1 MDKKSKLGYK
11 KNSPYKNK
19 ESLLI
24 NSNVITTK
32 DMAFPILATGNGGE
46 SVILY
51 PNTGDFIFPSSTKV
65 KEMKIP
71 KYQGGGYV
79 VKKGDTLSKIAK
91 ELGVSVNDLA
101 SYNNLKDLN
110 KISVGQNLKVPSA
123 SPSFSSF
130 DLRRDSI
137 LADFPK
143 INVVD
148 TNSYTVSKGDT
159 LGSIAKKYN
168 VSVSDLASYNN
179 IQNINRIGEGQNIR
193 IPANAK
199 KTFSKNE
206 LVSEYQK
213 EKNKPTP
220 KIPVTYDDKK
230 LYQGFDESKIDNE
243 QVVMSYLRGKE
254 PFVIVNKKTNTL
266 RRYDKN
272 GNLIGEMRVGLGYD
286 QGDKFTINS
295 KNKKVDRN
303 TTPGGIYIVDEQKPN
318 EDYTHL
324 YDNNILLLKNQGG
337 LRQAT
342 SIHQVPS
349 NSPQRNQRLAD
360 SDLTNDDFSNGCVNC
375 NREQYE
381 KYLKT
386 VMPGEKVVI
395 IPEEDGNYFAVKNGE
410 LSFTTNR
417 NKEFGQYNFTPKSKT
432 YRELNYDFKADT
444 DLKRQYVKALK
455 NEKQKLMKDLNLTSD
470 EYDEL
475 AKRSYGI
482 FGQESSFGKGSI
494 APWNDF
500 GYENLYSIA
509 FDSPEER
516 NQRTLGLSQ
525 VNLSYLPQEFK
536 ERYGINE
543 TSLFYPYQAAVASMG
558 VLADSLQATRNP
570 KIRDQYPNMT
580 PDNVYDYALTG
591 YNKPKTLRAGKASG
605 NNTYVQ
611 SVKSKYKTGGM
622 KNLNEYEILS
632 NYLPTLSPEEQDQFI
647 DMYENST
654 PDNKMNI
661 LMKCGGMMKYQ
672 QGGLAKGQKVP
683 EEYANAEVEGG
694 ETALTPD
701 GMLMKFN
708 GPSHAQGGINTN
720 LEEGTKIF
728 SEHLKVPEEVQRG
741 LGLKKVNKKLSYAK
755 LSEKLKTKP
764 FIEMMNETDDPY
776 KLNAAKVQL
785 EKNMAMLES
794 LFFAQEKDKEMKGM
808 SAPQYTNGQKIY
820 AQSGTEVESEIN
832 LRNLRDAEATLYP
845 FRNDAG
851 LVAPYMGP
859 GRMSF
864 YNGQTLERPN
874 SAFISESVVAMDAL
888 RQATKNNGSLSGYYK
903 KPSDFSNTPPVPEL
917 QNVVQDLSSISD
929 RFTVFNDK
937 FVMDPVTGKY
947 YVRFS
952 NGTYGPAEVKVD
964 IQKIKNQPKVTG
976 SKKQPSP
983 QQTQFDQMWGEVMY
997 DYARNNPNVVVPNSG
1012 LYTSET
1018 GGRDI
1023 PVDIS
1028 IPRKQSSRAGKKVY
1042 GEQDWTSQDLMAD
1055 FKARFPDFIA
1065 QNPNWDPTKEKQTA
1079 AFQTWHNDMA
1089 KKYGMPIYFTGDR
1102 GFSGIDDKFG
1112 QYTWSAPSFQNQ
1124 QEVLPGPVQDT
1135 PAPTSPTAPLAQLPQ
1150 RPINAISFAGP
1161 QPTAPSVIQQVVQPR
1176 EREKFGI
1183 NQKLLG
1189 TLADIGLVMSDRLNI
1204 DNPTIYNRQK
1214 NPMFNRFYEFDN
1226 REAQRMADRQIQ
1238 GIMNSNLPEQVKQAQ
1253 IAAVTSQMQDQ
1264 QGRVDFANAQ
1274 RYEQKREM
1282 DLNKLQQYT
1291 DANLESRINEF
1302 DIYRQKMAR
1311 VKDLQNQFKAN
1322 RKQQIVNSAKDYWEY
1337 TNKLNTL
1344 NELNPYFEISPIT
1357 GRTRYKPQPKS
1368 ELDSLQ
1374 QKLNQYSRNP
1384 QAVDVGGGTKV
1395 ADMGDFLVVTSPT
1408 GEVKIVEKNKS
1419 SQSTPTKEQMM
1430 QMYYK

>member
-24 NSNVITTK
+24 NSNVITTE
-32 DMAFPILATGNGGE
+32 DMAFPIIAMGNGGE
-46 SVILY
+46 SSMLY
-51 PNTGDFIFPSSTKV
+51 PNTGEFIFPNSTKV
-65 KEMKIP
+65 IEINPNFSNMKTNK
-71 KYQGGGYV
+71 KYGGG
-79 VKKGDTLSKIAK
+79 G
-91 ELGVSVNDLA
+91 
-101 SYNNLKDLN
+101 
-110 KISVGQNLKVPSA
+110 KV
-123 SPSFSSF
+123 
-130 DLRRDSI
+130 
-137 LADFPK
+137 
-143 INVVD
+143 
-148 TNSYTVSKGDT
+148 
-159 LGSIAKKYN
+159 
-168 VSVSDLASYNN
+168 
-179 IQNINRIGEGQNIR
+179 
-193 IPANAK
+193 
-199 KTFSKNE
+199 
-206 LVSEYQK
+206 
-213 EKNKPTP
+213 
-220 KIPVTYDDKK
+220 
-230 LYQGFDESKIDNE
+230 
-243 QVVMSYLRGKE
+243 
-254 PFVIVNKKTNTL
+254 
-266 RRYDKN
+266 
-272 GNLIGEMRVGLGYD
+272 
-286 QGDKFTINS
+286 
-295 KNKKVDRN
+295 
-303 TTPGGIYIVDEQKPN
+303 
-318 EDYTHL
+318 
-324 YDNNILLLKNQGG
+324 
-337 LRQAT
+337 
-342 SIHQVPS
+342 
-349 NSPQRNQRLAD
+349 
-360 SDLTNDDFSNGCVNC
+360 
-375 NREQYE
+375 
-381 KYLKT
+381 
-386 VMPGEKVVI
+386 
-395 IPEEDGNYFAVKNGE
+395 
-410 LSFTTNR
+410 
-417 NKEFGQYNFTPKSKT
+417 
-432 YRELNYDFKADT
+432 
-444 DLKRQYVKALK
+444 
-455 NEKQKLMKDLNLTSD
+455 
-470 EYDEL
+470 
-475 AKRSYGI
+475 
-482 FGQESSFGKGSI
+482 
-494 APWNDF
+494 
-500 GYENLYSIA
+500 
-509 FDSPEER
+509 
-516 NQRTLGLSQ
+516 
-525 VNLSYLPQEFK
+525 
-536 ERYGINE
+536 
-543 TSLFYPYQAAVASMG
+543 
-558 VLADSLQATRNP
+558 
-570 KIRDQYPNMT
+570 
-580 PDNVYDYALTG
+580 
-591 YNKPKTLRAGKASG
+591 
-605 NNTYVQ
+605 
-611 SVKSKYKTGGM
+611 
-622 KNLNEYEILS
+622 NEYEILS

-672 QGGLAKGQKVP
+672 QGGLVKGQKVP

-694 ETALTPD
+694 ETVLTPD

-755 LSEKLKTKP
+755 LSEKLNTKP

-808 SAPQYTNGQKIY
+808 NAPQYTNGERVF
-820 AQSGTEVESEIN
+820 AQTGTQ
-832 LRNLRDAEATLYP
+832 
-845 FRNDAG
+845 
-851 LVAPYMGP
+851 MGE
-859 GRMSF
+859 
-864 YNGQTLERPN
+864 ER
-874 SAFISESVVAMDAL
+874 
-888 RQATKNNGSLSGYYK
+888 Y
-903 KPSDFSNTPPVPEL
+903 
-917 QNVVQDLSSISD
+917 DLSSISSRFKMNPNGTVTDPMQGEIYRRNSDGTYSPVTYDVTASRAFPIDNSGSQSGSFAPGTTRDTAQSRVQLVRPNRPDPIGQGPYPVD
-929 RFTVFNDK
+929 RFPIQ
-937 FVMDPVTGKY
+937 DPSQRSGSFAPSPSYIPNGNVILPSYTLPPY
-947 YVRFS
+947 EEEEFS
-952 NGTYGPAEVKVD
+952 F
-964 IQKIKNQPKVTG
+964 VTG
-976 SKKQPSP
+976 STVTPRTSFIGRPPAMPPAGSTSTVVFGPNNEVASSNVVPPPVIPGVAPRPQTTGGRRTTSTSGGGGGKGTGRPTP
-983 QQTQFDQMWGEVMY
+983 QQVQMWTDEYY
-997 DYARNNPNVVVPNSG
+997 DFAANNPNLVLPSP
-1012 LYTSET
+1012 TSYNINT
-1018 GGRDI
+1018 AGRNVLIDYDI
-1023 PVDIS
+1023 PS
-1028 IPRKQSSRAGKKVY
+1028 KQGKLSGKKVY

-1124 QEVLPGPVQDT
+1124 QEVLPGPVQNT
-1135 PAPTSPTAPLAQLPQ
+1135 PAYAPTSPTAPLAQLPQ
-1150 RPINAISFAGP
+1150 RPINAMSFAGP

-1282 DLNKLQQYT
+1282 DLNKLQQYV

-1344 NELNPYFEISPIT
+1344 NELNPYFELSPIT

-1419 SQSTPTKEQMM
+1419 SQSNTPTKEQMM
-1430 QMYYK
+1430 QMYLNK